1 MKWSTIKMYVFGTN
15 MWGTLITGTLFKP
28 FSTGIENINH
38 IGGNRTKE
46 AKKRRNCQAFSFR
59 WPCQISCKYCWTT
72 YWEMAIFCSLA
83 IKVSMKL
90 VSLSSREFRMAPG
103 DSIFAARKKKKN
115 EGISV
120 HSSSH
125 LGVYRQRHMAHMCV
139 PKAKIR
145 SSYKEVA
152 EKLAEHFLSNLV
164 LIAQLSCSAKSFATP
179 S

>member
-1 MKWSTIKMYVFGTN
+1 MKWSTINMNVFGTN
-15 MWGTLITGTLFKP
+15 KWGTLITGTLFKP

-90 VSLSSREFRMAPG
+90 VSLSSREFRIAPG

-125 LGVYRQRHMAHMCV
+125 LGLYRQRHMAHFMCV
-139 PKAKIR
+139 PCHW
-145 SSYKEVA
+145 SHWGHNNV
-152 EKLAEHFLSNLV
+152 
-164 LIAQLSCSAKSFATP
+164 ATP
-179 S
+179 LTLQNPFPNNFKKVHNML

>member
-1 MKWSTIKMYVFGTN
+1 MRSKVRHKLQKWNGWSTIKMYVFGTN

-103 DSIFAARKKKKN
+103 DSIFAARKKKKRMK
-115 EGISV
+115 GISV
-120 HSSSH
+120 HSSSY
-125 LGVYRQRHMAHMCV
+125 LGRRIQTMAHG
-139 PKAKIR
+139 
-145 SSYKEVA
+145 SYNVR
-152 EKLAEHFLSNLV
+152 
-164 LIAQLSCSAKSFATP
+164 T
-179 S
+179 

>member
-1 MKWSTIKMYVFGTN
+1 MKWSTIKMYEFGTN

-103 DSIFAARKKKKN
+103 DSIFAARKKKKEWRN
-115 EGISV
+115 FGTFLLSFRTIQTTAHGSFHVRTLSLESLGAQWCCDAPYPSEPFPKQFQK
-120 HSSSH
+120 SSQH
-125 LGVYRQRHMAHMCV
+125 A
-139 PKAKIR
+139 I
-145 SSYKEVA
+145 E
-152 EKLAEHFLSNLV
+152 N
-164 LIAQLSCSAKSFATP
+164 
-179 S
+179 